1 MGTGAGADLM
11 AGMEAPGPMHAWPPT
26 ADDAPSADMVDLAFA
41 VQGRTLERD
50 HRRALADALVGRLD
64 WLADEPRAG
73 VHRLKLSAGGDDAA
87 LLSRR
92 TRLTLRIPR
101 ARAAQATALSGCT
114 LVVQGH
120 ALTLGEA
127 QLRELLPWGTLYA
140 HLVAADDGD
149 DEAAFLERLR
159 DELRSHGITCRVI
172 CGRRQALD
180 HGALSGFGVMLDHLD
195 RGDARRILDS
205 GLGPHRLWGC
215 GVFVPHKSAAA
226 VGAPD

>member
-1 MGTGAGADLM
+1 MDAS
-11 AGMEAPGPMHAWPPT
+11 PQT
-26 ADDAPSADMVDLAFA
+26 ADDAPAADMVDLAFA
-41 VQGRTLERD
+41 LHGRTLERD
-50 HRRALADALVGRLD
+50 HRRALADALVGQLD
-64 WLADEPRAG
+64 WLGDEPRAG
-73 VHRLKLSAGGDDAA
+73 VHRLNLSAGGDDAA

-101 ARAAQATALSGCT
+101 ARAAQAAVLSGRT
-114 LVVQGH
+114 LKVQGH
-120 ALTLGEA
+120 VLTLGET

-140 HLVAADDGD
+140 HLVAADEGH
-149 DEAAFLERLR
+149 DEAAFLERLHA
-159 DELRSHGITCRVI
+159 ELRGRGIACRVI

-180 HGALSGFGVMLDHLD
+180 HGALNGFGVMLDHLD
-195 RGDARRILDS
+195 RADARRILDT